1 MSQVVIRK
9 TENSVGVTLPGG
21 TSFFKTGVLQASNGV
36 SSHGINVQDTETSD
50 YILRDFPFSE
60 IKEADGTQF
69 DTTRDATVTALNN
82 LINASADTF
91 IKDTDKITALD
102 GVTESDF
109 TAKEGY
115 GVFVGATDGSIQT
128 SGDVIL
134 GATEITVSTDIK
146 LNNGDITSNT
156 NQNIDLIPGGT
167 GKVRLYNEYNFPV
180 TDGTNGQVL
189 QTDGVGNL
197 SFATAGGSDTNIANA
212 DLTADNNRTLDMD
225 ANSLTIDIN
234 DGDFTLRDSNANDTY
249 IQAGVNVL
257 TLGDSGMTV
266 RSNGIIQAEFGIEQ
280 DEANLT
286 TLGDFGAGCDITY
299 MGAAATAVSQGRVYY
314 WSGATWVAYTPAS
327 EAPQKA
333 LLGIALGT
341 SMSKGFLLKGFIH
354 PDSGTLTAGSQVFG
368 FTNASV
374 GTTAP
379 TTSGHFQRILG
390 HSIST
395 SVIYF
400 NPSQEYIEI
409 A

>member
-36 SSHGINVQDTETSD
+36 SSQGVNVQDTETSD

-82 LINASADTF
+82 LIYASADTF

-102 GVTESDF
+102 GVTEADF

-115 GVFVGATDGSIQT
+115 GVFVGSTDGSIKT

-146 LNNGDITSNT
+146 LSNSDITSNT

-167 GKVRLYNEYNFPV
+167 GKVRLYNQYNFPT
-180 TDGTNGQVL
+180 TDGTNGQVI
-189 QTDGVGNL
+189 QTDGSGNL
-197 SFATAGGSDTNIANA
+197 SFAAVSGGSDTNIANT

-249 IQAGVNVL
+249 IQAASNVL
-257 TLGDSGMTV
+257 TLGDGAMTV
-266 RSNGIIQAEFGIEQ
+266 ESDGIFQAKNGIEH

-286 TLGDFGAGCDITY
+286 VLGDKGAGCEVTY
-299 MGAAATAVSQGRVYY
+299 LGSSATSVSQGRVYY
-314 WSGATWVAYTPAS
+314 YTGSTWTAYTPAS

-333 LLGIALGT
+333 LLGIALGST
-341 SMSKGFLLKGFIH
+341 MSKGFLLKGFIH

-368 FTNASV
+368 LTNASV

-379 TTSGHFQRILG
+379 SSGFQRVLG

-395 SVIYF
+395 SVIFF
-400 NPSQEYIEI
+400 NPSQEYIEL

>member
-1 MSQVVIRK
+1 MAEVTIRK
-9 TENSVGVTLPGG
+9 TENTVVFTFPQA
-21 TSFFKTGVLQASNGV
+21 TSSHKTGTVQATAGTTTNGV
-36 SSHGINVQDTETSD
+36 NVQDTETSN
-50 YILRDFPFSE
+50 YLLREVPYTQ
-60 IKEADGTQF
+60 IKEADGTTF
-69 DTTRDATVTALNN
+69 GTSKTATVTALNT

-91 IKDTDKITALD
+91 VKDTDNITVLS

-109 TAKEGY
+109 TSKEGY
-115 GVFVGATDGSIQT
+115 GVFVGSTDGSIQT
-128 SGDVIL
+128 SDDFIL
-134 GATEITVSTDIK
+134 GATEITVSTDLK

-167 GKVRLYNEYNFPV
+167 GKVRLYNQYNFPT
-180 TDGTNGQVL
+180 TDGTNGQVI
-189 QTDGVGNL
+189 QTDGSGNL
-197 SFATAGGSDTNIANA
+197 SFAAVSGGSDTNIANT

-249 IQAGVNVL
+249 IQAASNVL
-257 TLGDSGMTV
+257 TLGDGAMTV
-266 RSNGIIQAEFGIEQ
+266 ESDGIFQAKNGIEH

-286 TLGDFGAGCDITY
+286 VLGDKGAGCEVTY
-299 MGAAATAVSQGRVYY
+299 LGSSATSVSQGRVYY
-314 WSGATWVAYTPAS
+314 YTGSTWTAYTPAS

-333 LLGIALGT
+333 LLGIALGST
-341 SMSKGFLLKGFIH
+341 MSKGFLLKGFIH

-368 FTNASV
+368 LTNASV

-379 TTSGHFQRILG
+379 SSGFQRVLG

-395 SVIYF
+395 SVIFF
-400 NPSQEYIEI
+400 NPSQEYIEL

>member
-36 SSHGINVQDTETSD
+36 SSHGINIQDTETSD

-156 NQNIDLIPGGT
+156 NQNIT
-167 GKVRLYNEYNFPV
+167 
-180 TDGTNGQVL
+180 
-189 QTDGVGNL
+189 
-197 SFATAGGSDTNIANA
+197 
-212 DLTADNNRTLDMD
+212 
-225 ANSLTIDIN
+225 
-234 DGDFTLRDSNANDTY
+234 
-249 IQAGVNVL
+249 
-257 TLGDSGMTV
+257 
-266 RSNGIIQAEFGIEQ
+266 
-280 DEANLT
+280 
-286 TLGDFGAGCDITY
+286 
-299 MGAAATAVSQGRVYY
+299 
-314 WSGATWVAYTPAS
+314 
-327 EAPQKA
+327 
-333 LLGIALGT
+333 
-341 SMSKGFLLKGFIH
+341 
-354 PDSGTLTAGSQVFG
+354 
-368 FTNASV
+368 
-374 GTTAP
+374 
-379 TTSGHFQRILG
+379 
-390 HSIST
+390 
-395 SVIYF
+395 
-400 NPSQEYIEI
+400 
-409 A
+409 